1 MHDNYKQPTLIP
13 LNKRVWTM
21 CRDAYAMKEL
31 NNASVLSNNNSG
43 TNKNG
48 NIGNNIIILLY
59 VS

>member
-1 MHDNYKQPTLIP
+1 
-13 LNKRVWTM
+13 M